1 MFVAAR
7 AVLLPGAGSQEPPAQ
22 GRNNLTHQ
30 AQSCTRGSRVAMEM
44 GPTDTSAPKPTK
56 ESQEPAQEHIW
67 GRLTSK
73 TEEPQVKWTVWWGSQ
88 VRLIRVIK
96 GK

>member
-7 AVLLPGAGSQEPPAQ
+7 TVLLPGEGSQEPPAQ
-22 GRNNLTHQ
+22 GRNNLTNQ
-30 AQSCTRGSRVAMEM
+30 AQSCTRGSRVAMET
-44 GPTDTSAPKPTK
+44 GPTNTSAPKSTK
-56 ESQEPAQEHIW
+56 ESQEPVQKYIW

-73 TEEPQVKWTVWWGSQ
+73 TEEPQVKWSVWWGSQ